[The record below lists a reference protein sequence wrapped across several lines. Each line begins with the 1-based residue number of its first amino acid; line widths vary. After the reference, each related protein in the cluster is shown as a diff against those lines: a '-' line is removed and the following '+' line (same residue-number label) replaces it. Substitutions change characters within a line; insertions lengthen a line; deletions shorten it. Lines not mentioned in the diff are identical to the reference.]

1 MGLFK
6 KKEVENRNYS
16 TSLNSLFHSNFITVN
31 EDDALKIP
39 SVKNGIELISGSI
52 ASLPVYLYKEVD
64 GQVKKVF
71 GDNREFL
78 LNNEPNFVETAYNMK
93 KKMVKDFI
101 LHGGTYSLL
110 EKAGLNVDAIYNV
123 NANAITVELLVNDR
137 GIPVGADYKFALNGK
152 PLTADITEMLV
163 CLDASDDGAT
173 TKRGILKDGQKLLNL
188 MNNEID
194 LHNAFLENGAVVKSV
209 LQAEGKVRPDTLTRL
224 KESFSSLY
232 SGARNAGKTL
242 ILEDGMKFVPIQNN
256 MSEIEMVNSKKHNV
270 AEVEK
275 LLNLPSGFL
284 QDNQRRS
291 AEDNLVYLQRTLMP
305 IITALEE
312 SFNKSLLLESEKE
325 NNYFFR
331 FDVSE
336 ILRATQ
342 KEMIDMLSVGVKSGL
357 YTLNEARAVIDKPKF
372 GENDFLLFNLGHVV
386 YKPDGSMII
395 PNMAQAL
402 DTNETK
408 NNIDEDLQK

>member
-1 MGLFK
+1 MGFFK
-6 KKEVENRNYS
+6 KKEIENRNYS
-16 TSLNSLFHSNFITVN
+16 TALNSLFHSNFVFLS

-39 SVKNGIELISGSI
+39 AIKNGVELIASSI
-52 ASLPVYLYKEVD
+52 AALPVYLYREKN
-64 GQVKKVF
+64 GQVEKIF

-78 LNNEPNFVETAYNMK
+78 LNKEPNFLETAYNLK

-101 LHGGTYSLL
+101 LYGGSYALL
-110 EKAGLNVDAIYNV
+110 EKDGLNIDAIYNI
-123 NANAITVELLVNDR
+123 NASTITAELLINNK
-137 GIPVGADYKFALNGK
+137 GIPIGVDYKFALNGK
-152 PLTADITEMLV
+152 PLNADITEMLV
-163 CLDASDDGAT
+163 CLDASKDGAT
-173 TKRGILKDGQKLLNL
+173 TNRGLLKDGQKLLNL

-194 LHNAFLENGAVVKSV
+194 LHNSFLENGAVVKAV
-209 LQAEGKVRPDTLTRL
+209 LQTEGRIKLDVLERL
-224 KESFSSLY
+224 KKSISALY
-232 SGARNAGKTL
+232 SGTKNAGKTL
-242 ILEDGMKFVPIQNN
+242 VLEDGLKFVPIQNN
-256 MSEIEMVNSKKHNV
+256 LEEIEMINSKKHNT

-284 QDNQRRS
+284 QDNQKRS

-312 SFNKSLLLESEKE
+312 SFNKALLLENEKE

-342 KEMIDMLSVGVKSGL
+342 KEMVDMLSTGIKSGL
-357 YTLNEARAVIDKPKF
+357 YTINEARAIIDKPKF
-372 GENDFLLFNLGHVV
+372 GNNDFLLFNLAHVV
-386 YKPDGSMII
+386 YKQDGTMVI

-402 DTNETK
+402 DVNK
-408 NNIDEDLQK
+408 NNNYKAVE

>member
-6 KKEVENRNYS
+6 KKKIEDRNYS
-16 TSLNSLFHSNFITVN
+16 TSLNSLFHSNFITMN
-31 EDDALKIP
+31 EDDALRIP
-39 SVKNGIELISGSI
+39 AVKNSVELISGSI
-52 ASLPVYLYKEVD
+52 ASLPVYLYREED
-64 GQVKKVF
+64 GQVVRVF
-71 GDNREFL
+71 NDKREFL
-78 LNNEPNFVETAYNMK
+78 LNNEPNFLETSYNLK

-110 EKAGLNVDAIYNV
+110 EKAGLNIDAIYNV
-123 NANAITVELLVNDR
+123 SANTITAELLVNDR
-137 GIPVGADYKFALNGK
+137 GIPVGVDYKFALNGK

-163 CLDASDDGAT
+163 CLDASIDGAT

-194 LHNAFLENGAVVKSV
+194 VHNSFLENGAVVKAV
-209 LQAEGKVRPDTLTRL
+209 LQTEGKIGSDKTLTRL
-224 KESFSSLY
+224 KESLKGIY
-232 SGARNAGKTL
+232 SGAKNAGKTM
-242 ILEDGMKFVPIQNN
+242 ILEEGLKFVPIQNN
-256 MSEIEMVNSKKHNV
+256 MDEIKMVDSKKHNI
-270 AEVEK
+270 AETEK
-275 LLNLPSGFL
+275 LFNLPAGFL

-291 AEDNLVYLQRTLMP
+291 SEDNLVYLQRTLMP

-342 KEMIDMLSVGVKSGL
+342 KEMVEMLSKGVESGL

-372 GENDFLLFNLGHVV
+372 GDNDFLLFNLGHVV
-386 YKPDGSMII
+386 YKKDGTMVI
-395 PNMAQAL
+395 PNMAQSL
-402 DTNETK
+402 DTNETQ
-408 NNIDEDLQK
+408 NNIDEDL